1 LALAL
6 TALCAACTTTTQVAQ
21 VPHKPLPDPATLM
34 PALENRIY
42 ELVDAERHK
51 LDPKAKELSLDS
63 ELVGIAREKSTDM
76 AEHNYIAHTAP
87 NGQTAAGIVMDKD
100 AAFQGLLG
108 ENLAEEHY
116 LKAYGVDVDEMAH
129 RFVDAW
135 LASKSHRDNLA
146 LPVYDR
152 TGVGAAVNGDTV
164 YVTELF
170 ASDLGLPPPRP
181 PNDSGTAAKQA
192 GSPAPQGE

>member
-1 LALAL
+1 MCLALA
-6 TALCAACTTTTQVAQ
+6 ACTSTQVAQ
-21 VPHKPLPDPATLM
+21 TPPKPPPDPATLM

-51 LDPKAKELSLDS
+51 IDPKAKELALDS
-63 ELVGIAREKSTDM
+63 ELVGAAREKSADM
-76 AEHNYIAHTAP
+76 AEHNYFAHAAP
-87 NGQTAAGIVMDKD
+87 DGQTAAGIIMDKD

-108 ENLAEEHY
+108 ENLAAEHY
-116 LKAYGVDVDEMAH
+116 LKGYGVNVDEMAH
-129 RFVDAW
+129 RFVDLW
-135 LASKSHRDNLA
+135 LASKSHRDNLS

-170 ASDLGLPPPRP
+170 ATDLGLPPPSSAS
-181 PNDSGTAAKQA
+181 DAGTVAKPTQ
-192 GSPAPQGE
+192 